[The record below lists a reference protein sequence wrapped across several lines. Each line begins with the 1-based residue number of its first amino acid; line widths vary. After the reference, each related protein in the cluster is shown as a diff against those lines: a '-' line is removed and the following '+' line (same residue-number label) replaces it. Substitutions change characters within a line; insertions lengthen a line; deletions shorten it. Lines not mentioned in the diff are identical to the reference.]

1 MLMAL
6 GGCDALVFTGGI
18 GINSSTV
25 RSKCLEDTEKLGF
38 MIDTGKNLNL
48 VTPTMEQP
56 VKEISAEGSPTRILV
71 IRANE
76 EIMMARECCNLAKA
90 IIAI

>member
-25 RSKCLEDTEKLGF
+25 RSKCLEDTEELGF
-38 MIDTGKNLNL
+38 MIDTEKNLNL
-48 VTPTMEQP
+48 VPPTMEQP
-56 VKEISAEGSPTRILV
+56 VKEISAEASPTKILV

-76 EIMMARECCNLAKA
+76 EIMMARDCCNLAKA
-90 IIAI
+90 IVKI